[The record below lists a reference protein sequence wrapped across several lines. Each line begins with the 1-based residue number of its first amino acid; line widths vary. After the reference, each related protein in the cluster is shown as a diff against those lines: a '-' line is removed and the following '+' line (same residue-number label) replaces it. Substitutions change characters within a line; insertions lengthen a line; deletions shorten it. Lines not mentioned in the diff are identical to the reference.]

1 VSAAPWDS
9 AVERAIELRRAL
21 HSEPELTWAEHD
33 TAARVRAAL
42 DQLGLPWR
50 PCAATGPIAP
60 LAPAAGGRH
69 VALRADLDALPI
81 HEQTDLPWRSRRDG
95 CMHACGHDGHTAT
108 LYAAAAWLA
117 AVEDRLPGPVTL
129 LFQPAE
135 EGGHGARRMIDDG
148 ALDGVDAIFGWH
160 NWPAIPLGRAV
171 CPDGVVMAGNGT
183 YRLTLRGAG
192 GHASQPELCRDPVL
206 AAAAVV
212 QALQQIVSRRLPAQA
227 ATVLSITSIDA
238 RSNPTVIPDDAVIEG
253 SFRIADAADRERLG
267 ELMTEIATGTAA
279 GYGVDCA
286 VELFPRYGPTV
297 NHAEEA
303 ARYRGALAGE
313 FGPGVFDGGTRVPI
327 MASEDFSY
335 YLRERPGAFALVGAG
350 DGQACH
356 QVPCHSARYDFN
368 DALIAPMARVY
379 ARLAGSPLPDAARP
393 HPPADE
399 ATTEERQ

>member
-1 VSAAPWDS
+1 MNAASWDGALER
-9 AVERAIELRRAL
+9 AVELRHAL
-21 HSEPELTWAEHD
+21 HREPELTWAEHD

-42 DQLGLPWR
+42 DALQIPWR
-50 PCAATGPIAP
+50 ACARTGTVGTLARDAP
-60 LAPAAGGRH
+60 GSH
-69 VALRADLDALPI
+69 VALRADIDALPI
-81 HEQTDLPWRSRRDG
+81 NEQSILPWRSQREG

-108 LYAAAAWLA
+108 LYAAAAWLKR
-117 AVEDRLPGPVTL
+117 VEGQLPGPVTL

-135 EGGHGARRMIDDG
+135 EGGHGAKRMIADG
-148 ALDGVDAIFGWH
+148 ALDAVDSVFGWH
-160 NWPAIPLGRAV
+160 NWPAIPFGHAV

-212 QALQQIVSRRLPAQA
+212 QALQQVVSRRLPAQA

-253 SFRIADAADRERLG
+253 SFRIADDRDRVRLG
-267 ELMTEIATGTAA
+267 ELVTEVATGTAA
-279 GYGVDCA
+279 GYGVGCE

-297 NHAEEA
+297 NHPEPA
-303 ARYRGALAGE
+303 ACYRGALAAE
-313 FGPGVFDGGTRVPI
+313 FGKTVFEGDTRLPI

-350 DGQACH
+350 DDEVCH

-368 DALIAPMARVY
+368 DALIAPMARIY
-379 ARLAGSPLPDAARP
+379 ARLAGAPLPDAARS
-393 HPPADE
+393 HPRPETAASQE
-399 ATTEERQ
+399 